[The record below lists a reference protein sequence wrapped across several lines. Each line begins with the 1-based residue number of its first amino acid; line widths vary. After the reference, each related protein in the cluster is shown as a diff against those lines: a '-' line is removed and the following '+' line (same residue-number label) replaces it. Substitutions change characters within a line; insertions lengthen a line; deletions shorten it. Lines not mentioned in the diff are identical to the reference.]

1 MSNLFQPNDVCEYV
15 AMVCFGCT
23 MWSGFRRSRN
33 SGEDCCT
40 GNWNY
45 SSQQEFADDFGVE
58 LRTVNRYVTTGIGE
72 IVTIQE
78 IADFFGMDLPE
89 YLQLAK
95 QVAE

>member
-1 MSNLFQPNDVCEYV
+1 MRNIDYSV
-15 AMVCFGCT
+15 AAGAAL
-23 MWSGFRRSRN
+23 RYLIKK
-33 SGEDCCT
+33 
-40 GNWNY
+40 NY

-58 LRTVNRYVTTGIGE
+58 LRTVNRYVTTGIGK

-95 QVAE
+95 QIAE